1 MFHQKEYRPPHDSI
15 LFDEDE
21 DQLFSFQKALCGPLL
36 LKEAEEAEEIQP
48 NETFKLAVNKHN
60 LHAFIQPSSLSY
72 TGCLKKTSFSGFIQI
87 RSSFQWG
94 SFKC

>member
-1 MFHQKEYRPPHDSI
+1 MQCLWKSNLFHQIEYRPPPDSI

-48 NETFKLAVNKHN
+48 NETFKLAVNKYH
-60 LHAFIQPSSLSY
+60 LHAFILYNTILSI
-72 TGCLKKTSFSGFIQI
+72 L
-87 RSSFQWG
+87 
-94 SFKC
+94 